1 MGSKQSKIFFMI
13 QTIRQAVIVG
23 FVLLAGVGSV
33 SDVQAQFSVG
43 VRAGGHISRYLFSDP
58 LYEEA
63 VQYRGY
69 FQAAVPVELSL
80 TESLS
85 LQAEL
90 QYLQKGV
97 RLFSRDQTDY
107 SDYRINNHVLEIPLL
122 IKKNFSEW
130 ESELSLF
137 AGPALA
143 WYLTG
148 RVRHDYTQ
156 MQVPGKENE
165 RIDYKGY
172 NRWDLD
178 LQLGGEFAWPVG
190 DEMELF
196 LDARYHL
203 GLLNFDYLASVE
215 ADRIR
220 ARGISLSFGARRNW
234 E

>member
-1 MGSKQSKIFFMI
+1 M
-13 QTIRQAVIVG
+13 
-23 FVLLAGVGSV
+23 
-33 SDVQAQFSVG
+33 AQFSVG
-43 VRAGGHISRYLFSDP
+43 IRAGGHISRYLFSDP
-58 LYEEA
+58 LFEEA

-69 FQAAVPVELSL
+69 IQAALPVELKL

-107 SDYRINNHVLEIPLL
+107 SDYRINNHLLEIPVL

-130 ESELSLF
+130 ESELSLY

-143 WYLTG
+143 YYLTG

-178 LQLGGEFAWPVG
+178 LQLGGEFAWPVDG
-190 DEMELF
+190 DLELF
-196 LDARYHL
+196 LDARYHF